1 MGQVNAGNA
10 VSAGNANNGMNTIT
24 TKMVG
29 RGSRMTER
37 VSRVCGVSGLRMY
50 WAEER
55 AEPWIAACYKNY
67 RRNTQTALATRWDR
81 LRLRSLG
88 CRGLKKAKNF
98 GGQVGELKGVAKA
111 IGMKSESASRTPAV
125 VREPRPTSI
134 LLRITFMSFSAMP
147 AFHSGA
153 SPYQL

>member
-10 VSAGNANNGMNTIT
+10 VNAENGMNAIT
-24 TKMVG
+24 TNMVG
-29 RGSRMTER
+29 RGSRMNER
-37 VSRVCGVSGLRMY
+37 VSRVCGVSGPRMY
-50 WAEER
+50 WAKER

-67 RRNTQTALATRWDR
+67 RRDSRIGLATRWVR

-88 CRGLKKAKNF
+88 YEGLKKAKSF
-98 GGQVGELKGVAKA
+98 VGQVGERKGVAKA

-125 VREPRPTSI
+125 VREPRPTTI
-134 LLRITFMSFSAMP
+134 LLRVTFMSFP